1 MSDLANQV
9 VAHYEQEASLSNH
22 YLDTASLYKMLL
34 HVPSELLKSYLDRNV
49 YSNGVQI
56 NQSSTVVEQT
66 NEDLK

>member
-34 HVPSELLKSYLDRNV
+34 HVPDAVLREY
-49 YSNGVQI
+49 I
-56 NQSSTVVEQT
+56 VE
-66 NEDLK
+66 NYDE